1 MNRATT
7 ENIAAA
13 QAAGLK
19 DCSLNL
25 IPAGGL
31 LSEFFSKW
39 DDIRKAAPGG
49 YVEVNGMILYTDFD
63 ADVTYDDYCRFIFGQ
78 RPEEMAQ
85 ERRKEVERI
94 ERELRE
100 FRRRIPEI
108 YDDFTTSRAEGLIVP
123 QDLPEWRCA
132 VRHCLEGMYSDLC
145 LRSALDIIR
154 WLNDGD
160 DFDQIRKKSDIYG
173 HTGCSWGQTLG
184 LVSRF
189 GGVRGKSFFDYC
201 YPNKTQS
208 K

>member
-1 MNRATT
+1 MNRATN

-19 DCSLNL
+19 DCSYNL
-25 IPAGGL
+25 VPAGGA

-39 DDIRKAAPGG
+39 DDIRRTAPGG
-49 YVEVNGMILYTDFD
+49 YVQVNGMILYTDFD

-78 RPEEMAQ
+78 RPEEMEQ
-85 ERRKEVERI
+85 EQRKEVERI

-100 FRRRIPEI
+100 FRRRIPKL
-108 YDDFTTSRAEGLIVP
+108 YDDFTTGRAEGLIAP
-123 QDLPEWRCA
+123 QDLAMWRGA
-132 VRHCLEGMYSDLC
+132 VRHCLEGMYGDLC

-160 DFDQIRKKSDIYG
+160 GFDEIRKKSDVYG
-173 HTGCSWGQTLG
+173 HTGNSWCQTLS
-184 LVSRF
+184 LVNMF
-189 GGVRGKSFFDYC
+189 GGVRGKSFFDYN
-201 YPNKTQS
+201 YPK